1 MSLINKALKQEQR
14 RRAMGNM
21 SGAVPPAFGSS
32 SARAAYHRDSK
43 NTIILVGLLAV
54 GLLLVASMG
63 TFVYFG
69 SRYLDQV
76 AEADGNPAQPESA
89 AIAPSASPADSVP
102 TKAPPPSRPAL
113 SSPAAAPPAEGQ
125 APSPAPRH
133 ESSAGRSEAD
143 AAPPEPPAPPGID
156 IETQLFLESLQI
168 LGVRS
173 AGSESRLLIAG
184 RVYKLG
190 DIIDHRYGVK
200 FVGADGEKIYF
211 EDERGARYERPQ

>member
-21 SGAVPPAFGSS
+21 SGAIPPAFGAS

-43 NTIILVGLLAV
+43 NTIILIGLLAV
-54 GLLLVASMG
+54 GLLLIASTG

-76 AEADGNPAQPESA
+76 ADADGNPAQAEPD
-89 AIAPSASPADSVP
+89 AIAPSAVAAHSVP
-102 TKAPPPSRPAL
+102 TEAPPPS
-113 SSPAAAPPAEGQ
+113 SSAPPSAAAAPPAESQ
-125 APSPAPRH
+125 VPTPAPRH
-133 ESSAGRSEAD
+133 ESSAAPSEAD
-143 AAPPEPPAPPGID
+143 AAPSALHAPPGID

-173 AGSESRLLIAG
+173 AGAESRLLIAG
-184 RVYKLG
+184 RVYKLE
-190 DIIDHRYGVK
+190 DVIDHRYGVK
-200 FVGADGEKIYF
+200 FVGADGETIYF